1 MTHRLIRK
9 LTQRCSL
16 SEDDRRAIQ
25 ETFGTPRMIE
35 AGATLVHEGDA
46 LSKTTLVSS
55 GWAYCYKEHAK
66 GKRQIVEFLLP
77 GDIYNPLGSVLG
89 IADCTLVTLTPISLY
104 QVPAA
109 RTQALVE
116 QRSQVAQAMRAA
128 EEIRLA
134 TLREAVLVLG
144 AHSAFERLAH
154 LLCSLHLR
162 LRAIDMTV
170 GAQCEMPLTQYL
182 MAEAIGMT
190 SVHVNR
196 SIHALRA
203 AGLLSLSGKQLTIL
217 NFAELQAAAQFSASY
232 RNILGVVGPLP
243 EAKRCAKALQA

>member
-1 MTHRLIRK
+1 MTDRLIRK
-9 LTQRCSL
+9 LTQRCPL
-16 SEDDRRAIQ
+16 SQEDTRAIQ
-25 ETFGTPRMIE
+25 ETFGNPRMVE

-46 LSKTTLVSS
+46 LSRTTLVSS

-77 GDIYNPLGSVLG
+77 GDIHNLGGSAFG

-109 RTQALVE
+109 RIQELVE
-116 QRSQVAQAMRAA
+116 QRSQIAQAVRAT
-128 EEIRLA
+128 EETRTA
-134 TLREAVLVLG
+134 TLREVVLVLG

-154 LLCSLHLR
+154 LLYSLYLR
-162 LRAIDMTV
+162 LRAVDLAVDM
-170 GAQCEMPLTQYL
+170 QCEMPLTQYL

-196 SIHALRA
+196 SLHAMRA
-203 AGLLSLSGKQLTIL
+203 AGLISLSGKQLTIL
-217 NFAELQAAAQFSASY
+217 NFAGLQAAAQFSASY
-232 RNILGVVGPLP
+232 WNILGASGPLP
-243 EAKRCAKALQA
+243 ESERCVKTLRM